1 MEKIKNYRIT
11 EPIKS
16 KMILTDWEVI
26 YKQTGKDLFL
36 ITIDNN
42 LEHFKTLHSKQ
53 TIIDFLI
60 SVRDFIELNY
70 SLNDYYCNLINEL
83 NNRIAYYGGDTTSY
97 PIKHGNW
104 GMEYQNSFDYYDS
117 ITSYIQIIEYLNLA
131 EIKYRKD
138 VIFLNVKFKISL
150 YDKNKNIAKLSE
162 KSINTIY
169 SRIMNKEK
177 LTLNDYEIKQ
187 RADILLTYLNRLKQ

>member
-117 ITSYIQIIEYLNLA
+117 ITSYIQIIEYLNLV